1 MGRRPD
7 QPENEVPLQN
17 QGTVETAVVTPA
29 ANYQPSD
36 QASASAERTRKA
48 FTDNEN
54 LARELK
60 DGTISGFVGAGT
72 NVHGEASFKGM
83 MRVDGTLSGGV
94 KSEKGTLIV
103 SSGGTVEAKIEV
115 AIANI
120 NGTVRGDVIATE
132 RIELGRSAV
141 VIGNIQAPSLVI
153 EQGAV
158 FDGNCRMSQKAK
170 SADVRQDSSVDR
182 KKEASRDVQNGKSNG
197 IDHSAIVAAV
207 AQDAKDGRTGQN
219 QPRA

>member
-29 ANYQPSD
+29 ANYQTSD
-36 QASASAERTRKA
+36 QAAANAERTRKA

-60 DGTISGFVGAGT
+60 DGTISGFVGSGT

-120 NGTVRGDVIATE
+120 NGTVRGDIIATE

-182 KKEASRDVQNGKSNG
+182 KKEGSRDAQNGKSNG

-219 QPRA
+219 QART